1 MEFALFLQIFI
12 LIIII
17 YLSIFSIVDRICK
30 CKESISTAGA
40 FAEYL
45 KDNKDLKELLN
56 EK

>member
-1 MEFALFLQIFI
+1 MEFALFLQIVFF
-12 LIIII
+12 IIII